1 MSYTLPQYYFNSF
14 GQNPYFMNTQNVQ
27 NEQTMQNQSQTIPQI
42 YSTPILQEVPPNKTN
57 VQKLDE
63 FENIEELCTNEC
75 HSDSCKCNTTNY
87 DNCNESDESE
97 EESETEPETEPE
109 TESESEET
117 EKVHSESCECT
128 SCFTSREE
136 YIIKTQKELEEKLK
150 IQRMQRER
158 IEKEKKEKEKT
169 EKRKNLIEKINK
181 VVGEYNEQS
190 KKCDQLLKTYNTE
203 NMKLTQ
209 LNTEYYKLK
218 YQLDTIEQNNKN
230 VVFDD
235 FSKILYPFLD
245 ILRK

>member
-1 MSYTLPQYYFNSF
+1 MSYTLPQYYVNSF
-14 GQNPYFMNTQNVQ
+14 GQTPYFMNTQNVQ
-27 NEQTMQNQSQTIPQI
+27 TTQTQSQTIPQI
-42 YSTPILQEVPPNKTN
+42 YSTPILQEVPPNETN

-63 FENIEELCTNEC
+63 YVEEICTNEC

-87 DNCNESDESE
+87 DNCDDCNESDESE
-97 EESETEPETEPE
+97 EE
-109 TESESEET
+109 T
-117 EKVHSESCECT
+117 EKVHPESCECT

-158 IEKEKKEKEKT
+158 FEKEKKEKEKT

-235 FSKILYPFLD
+235 FNNSFSQILYPFLD